1 MASMNVLGWP
11 AFNNRT
17 GNPYNRLLYSAM
29 EEVSD
34 VDVDDMTV
42 GAALG
47 GRYDVLHVHWPDD
60 FLSFTPWVKSAAYT
74 FGTLG
79 LLEMARLR
87 GTKVVWTAHD
97 LGPHESYHEGLE
109 TEFWRWFPNLVDG
122 LISLSE
128 SGLKQARH
136 QFPEL
141 RDVPSRVVP
150 HGHYRPAYP
159 EPDDQAE
166 ARASM
171 GLHRDA
177 PVLLYVG
184 RIRPYK
190 NVPHLVRNFRHWS
203 SPDARL
209 IIAGEPSSRQM
220 AESIQMSGQADS
232 RIRLDL
238 RFLPEAT
245 VVQYLAA
252 SNVVVLPYDHILH
265 SGTAL
270 LALSFNRPVMVP
282 ARGAMQDLRRRIG
295 RDWVYTY
302 EGLLSPKTLRDG
314 VRWALNTDR
323 PNEAPL
329 GDLEWSVL
337 ARQTVDLYRETLSA

>member
-1 MASMNVLGWP
+1 
-11 AFNNRT
+11 
-17 GNPYNRLLYSAM
+17 
-29 EEVSD
+29 
-34 VDVDDMTV
+34 
-42 GAALG
+42 
-47 GRYDVLHVHWPDD
+47 
-60 FLSFTPWVKSAAYT
+60 
-74 FGTLG
+74 
-79 LLEMARLR
+79 MARLR